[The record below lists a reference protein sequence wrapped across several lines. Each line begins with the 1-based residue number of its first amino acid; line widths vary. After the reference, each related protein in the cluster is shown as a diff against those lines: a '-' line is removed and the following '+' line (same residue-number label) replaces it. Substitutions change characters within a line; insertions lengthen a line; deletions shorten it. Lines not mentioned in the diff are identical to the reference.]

1 MVYKIK
7 KTIMENI
14 LQHKFLSLSVI
25 TGILI
30 SILIIFF
37 TQKKCNNKKIDNP
50 ALFTQETIKKK
61 IPQAT
66 AGFVIDGSL
75 QLVIYNCFQN
85 ISWEKSF
92 EKLDYYQMSFSAGEA
107 MVNNIIVSAAGSCLI
122 DGFTK
127 NGKIKETLTA
137 ANVSKDCVI
146 GTISALLVQT
156 AFKGFG
162 KTLKKLKNIAINT
175 SSKFI
180 NGLTKLGILRPKM
193 LVNDIAKIESK
204 ENIIKVCR
212 NIGLNDVEIRN
223 LIFKSKLFPV
233 KVDLMGGVSRN
244 DSKIGKLWVN
254 YDLNAINGV
263 NAIKDD
269 VKNFDKYFAGRGIF
283 IDRMTVSNPM
293 SFFLDDIAKSVKSGG
308 KITIH
313 GKSDRNKY
321 FKKIYI
327 AWKRGNTHY
336 RGLKID
342 YANSGNFIGK
352 EFDNVVFT
360 TTKEITLKRSD
371 LYTIILIKN

>member
-1 MVYKIK
+1 
-7 KTIMENI
+7 MENI

-175 SSKFI
+175 PSKFI

-204 ENIIKVCR
+204 EKIIKVCS

-223 LIFKSKLFPV
+223 LIFKSKLFLV

-269 VKNFDKYFAGRGIF
+269 VKNFDKYFARKGIF
-283 IDRMTVSNPM
+283 IDEVVVANPRAQ
-293 SFFLDDIAKSVKSGG
+293 FLKFIEKSVKQGG
-308 KITIH
+308 RVIVIGNTTNPFFHKHIF
-313 GKSDRNKY
+313 RKY
-321 FKKIYI
+321 FNQKQTIFGKF
-327 AWKRGNTHY
+327 KVSESKVY
-336 RGLKID
+336 RGVPEFMKNIKFQKVEGQNIKIETLK
-342 YANSGNFIGK
+342 
-352 EFDNVVFT
+352 T
-360 TTKEITLKRSD
+360 ITL
-371 LYTIILIKN
+371 IKI